1 MKKNIFFVCS
11 LLFTVYCYSQDVI
24 YKTDNTKLEGKVL
37 EVGTSEIRYK
47 LASNPDGPTYV
58 IVKSDLVLITYQN
71 GSHQLFSSENKSS
84 QPKFDS
90 LTLNFCRNFIGLDIA
105 EFATTSIGMTFER
118 TFGKKGM
125 FALRVPFS
133 VGLNKNNNY
142 YQGGYPYG
150 KIFSTG
156 IDFIYFPTGQGKL
169 RYYAAPYF
177 EFGMFRYSDNYYLY
191 GNDVQPVYLEKAD
204 GKHYAGGIKNGVLYQ
219 PTRHFC
225 ISADFGFGIKKDEK
239 IYSGESINPH
249 FKANVI
255 VGYRF

>member
-1 MKKNIFFVCS
+1 MKKNIFFVFS

-37 EVGTSEIRYK
+37 EVGTSEIKYK

-58 IVKSDLVLITYQN
+58 ISKSDLVLITYQN
-71 GSHQLFSSENKSS
+71 GSHQLFSSQNKSS

-90 LTLNFCRNFIGLDIA
+90 LSLNFFRNFIGLDIA
-105 EFATTSIGMTFER
+105 EFATTSIGMIFER

-133 VGLNKNNNY
+133 VSLDKNNSY
-142 YQGGYPYG
+142 YQGGYPDG

-177 EFGMFRYSDNYYLY
+177 EYGMFRYSENNFSLIDNSYQRANKSN
-191 GNDVQPVYLEKAD
+191 GQ
-204 GKHYAGGIKNGVLYQ
+204 HYAGGIKNGVLFQ

-225 ISADFGFGIKKDEK
+225 ISGDFGLGIKKDETD
-239 IYSGESINPH
+239 YSSESVEPH
-249 FKANVI
+249 FKLNVI
-255 VGYRF
+255 IGYRF